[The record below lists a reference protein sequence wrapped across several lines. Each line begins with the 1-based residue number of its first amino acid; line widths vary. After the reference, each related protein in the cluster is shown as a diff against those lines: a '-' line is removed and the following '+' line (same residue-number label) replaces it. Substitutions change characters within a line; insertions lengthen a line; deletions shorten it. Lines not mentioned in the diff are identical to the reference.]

1 MQLFSVRES
10 GMILAPHTLEM
21 THSRGKPILTAL
33 PSPAG
38 DQFLW
43 LDGSNWPAFAGL
55 VAMFY
60 RHSGYSVAE
69 VRAGEP
75 DGGCLLAFC
84 NGGRK
89 ILVQCQPWNAAH
101 TDAQSVRDLYE
112 TQLAEEAARAVLITS
127 GVFSPK
133 AASFAAGKPLLL
145 LDGQSCL
152 DLAPQLRKHLLERQI
167 SPPAGP
173 ARNLFRPT
181 FAAAGHSRN
190 RLFGL
195 N

>member
-1 MQLFSVRES
+1 M
-10 GMILAPHTLEM
+10 
-21 THSRGKPILTAL
+21 LTAL
-33 PSPAG
+33 PGPAR

-43 LDGSNWPAFAGL
+43 LDRSNWPGFAGL

-60 RHSGYSVAE
+60 RHSGCSVAE
-69 VRAGEP
+69 VRGGEP

-84 NGGRK
+84 KGGKK

-101 TDAQSVRDLYE
+101 MDAQSVRDLYE
-112 TQLAEEAARAVLITS
+112 TQLAEEADGAVLITS
-127 GVFSPK
+127 GVFSPE

-152 DLAPQLRKHLLERQI
+152 DLAPQLHKHLLERQI
-167 SPPAGP
+167 FPPAGP
-173 ARNLFRPT
+173 GRNLFPPT
-181 FAAAGHSRN
+181 FAAASHSRN
-190 RLFGL
+190 RLFGV